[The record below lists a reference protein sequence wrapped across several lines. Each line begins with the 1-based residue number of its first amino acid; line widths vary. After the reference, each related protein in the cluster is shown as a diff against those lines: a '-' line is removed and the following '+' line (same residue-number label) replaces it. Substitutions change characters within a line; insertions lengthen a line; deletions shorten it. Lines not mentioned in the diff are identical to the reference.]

1 MSDHGLSN
9 HHSSTLNEIFDH
21 QKHSVEWRKVKSLLE
36 AVGTVEKE
44 HNGHLKVTIG
54 PETETL
60 HVPNGKDVDRQMIVD
75 LRRMLT
81 EAGLS
86 PDGKPAVKD
95 QKDRDY
101 GDNRRGNPSES

>member
-21 QKHSVEWRKVKSLLE
+21 QKHSVEWRKVKSLLD
-36 AVGTVEKE
+36 AVGT
-44 HNGHLKVTIG
+44 
-54 PETETL
+54 PETETF

-81 EAGLS
+81 EAGMG
-86 PDGKPAVKD
+86 PDGGKPVKD